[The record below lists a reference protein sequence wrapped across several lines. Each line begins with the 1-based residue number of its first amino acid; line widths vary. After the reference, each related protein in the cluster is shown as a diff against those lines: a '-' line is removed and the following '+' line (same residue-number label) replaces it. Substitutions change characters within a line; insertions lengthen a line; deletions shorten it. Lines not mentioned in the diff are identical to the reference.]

1 MSDLKFGVI
10 MMLATFAPAIL
21 FLIIPL
27 TIMYFMYKKDFTVD
41 QKKRYEEEIRQAT
54 PFTDIV
60 EAKRHALSGSIKM
73 ILWYGSYFIIVVP
86 ILVSL
91 FGNIHYGPNAPYL
104 VLLLATGIPWL
115 ACFVQSMLM
124 AEKQRLRLKASRLF
138 SKPPSV
144 FVINGIMIVPITLL
158 VLIMVVIKISNK
170 VLH

>member
-1 MSDLKFGVI
+1 MSDFKFGVI
-10 MMLATFAPAIL
+10 MMLVTFAPTIL

-41 QKKRYEEEIRQAT
+41 QKKRYEEEIRKVS
-54 PFTDIV
+54 PFADIT

-73 ILWYGSYFIIVVP
+73 ILWYGSYFIIVIP

-104 VLLLATGIPWL
+104 VLLFATGIPWL
-115 ACFVQSMLM
+115 ACFLQSMIM
-124 AEKQRLRLKASRLF
+124 AEKQRLRLQASELS

-144 FVINGIMIVPITLL
+144 FVINGIMMVPVALL
-158 VLIMVVIKISNK
+158 ILIMVVTNMLNK